1 MEATERFKTLNIA
14 DKPMVDSIILR
25 DTHRGCDY
33 CFGNNFLWSSAYK
46 TEFAVLCGAYVPRY
60 KRGILNVYNYPAG
73 ALPDRI
79 NAARYIIQNEKRNW
93 CFRGLDNKHKEEL
106 EKYFPDMFIY
116 YNDRNAADYLY
127 SSDKLISLAGKK
139 LQSKRNHIRRFEDEP
154 DWCFE
159 EINNDNI
166 RECRIFSEMWYSRY
180 GESREDIEF
189 ERSALDTAFDYFNAL
204 GLCGGIIRR
213 KGEVVAFSI
222 GEPICTD
229 TFCVHFEK
237 AVAELRGAY
246 AIINRE
252 FAKRFCGSY
261 RYINREEDMG
271 HEGLRKAK
279 LSYYPDMLLEKYIA
293 VPIVDVA
300 QKLN

>member
-1 MEATERFKTLNIA
+1 MEDIERFKRLNIA
-14 DKPMVDSIILR
+14 DKPMIDSIILR
-25 DTHRGCDY
+25 DDHRGCDY
-33 CFGNNFLWSSAYK
+33 CFGNNYLWSNAYN

-60 KRGILNVYNYPAG
+60 KRGMLNVYNYPAG

-79 NAARYIIQNEKRNW
+79 DAARYIIQNVKGNW
-93 CFRGLDNKHKEEL
+93 CFRGLDDKHKEEL
-106 EKYFPDMFIY
+106 ESHFPGMFIY
-116 YNDRNAADYLY
+116 YNDRNGADYLY
-127 SSDKLISLAGKK
+127 SSQKLITLSGKK

-159 EINNDNI
+159 EINSNNI
-166 RECRIFSEMWYSRY
+166 KECRAFSEMWYQRY
-180 GESREDIEF
+180 GESRDDIEF
-189 ERSALDTAFDYFNAL
+189 EKSALDTAFDYFNAL
-204 GLCGGIIRR
+204 CLCGGLIRR
-213 KGEVVAFSI
+213 KGEIVAFAI

-237 AVAELRGAY
+237 AVVELQGAY

-252 FAKRFCGSY
+252 FAKRYCGSY
-261 RYINREEDMG
+261 EYINREEDMG

-279 LSYYPDMLLEKYIA
+279 LSYHPDILLEKYIA